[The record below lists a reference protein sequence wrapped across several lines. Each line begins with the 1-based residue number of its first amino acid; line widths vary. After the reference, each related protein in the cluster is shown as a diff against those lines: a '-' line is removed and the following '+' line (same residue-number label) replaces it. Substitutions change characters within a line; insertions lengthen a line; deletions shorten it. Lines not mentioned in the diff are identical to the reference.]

1 MTGSPATAS
10 NTTPLTPDICVIGG
24 GAAGLSLATAAALF
38 GVSVVLVERDRLGGG
53 KDAVISNALIA
64 ASTRARL
71 LHDAGHFGI
80 AAAALDVEFAKVQA
94 HIAGVVAALAP
105 NETAERLA
113 ALGVTLINGEA
124 RFRDRNTVQVGDREI
139 RARRFVIATGSRPAA
154 PSIPGLDKAPVLT
167 VASVLTLNRRPERLI
182 VLGCGSEG
190 VELAQAMHRLGS
202 SVTIVGAEDLL
213 ADEDPEAVMLIRRA
227 LLRDGIAL
235 HERAKILRVE
245 TPRNRVR
252 LVLAGTKGEA
262 ELPLDGTH
270 LLIASDRQPAI
281 AALDLELA
289 GIASDA
295 GGIVVNKGLRTA
307 NRRVFAIGGCASGN
321 RHSAHLGH
329 AASHQASLV
338 LRNILFRLPVKTDAA
353 ALPRVTSCEPE
364 LASIGLSEEQAH
376 RAARE
381 IRILRWP
388 YAESDKA
395 QAERQTEGFVKLI
408 TDGKGRVLGAT
419 IIGAKAGELIAPWCL
434 AIEKGL
440 NVKDMAGLV
449 LPSSTFSELSKRA
462 ALSVYSPLASRPGI
476 RRLIGFL
483 RRFG

>member
-10 NTTPLTPDICVIGG
+10 STTPLTPDICVIGG
-24 GAAGLSLATAAALF
+24 GSAGLSLATAAALF
-38 GVSVVLVERDRLGGG
+38 GVSIVLVERDHLGGG
-53 KDAVISNALIA
+53 KDAVISSALIA
-64 ASTRARL
+64 ASARARL

-80 AAAALDVEFAKVQA
+80 AAGELDVDFAKVQA

-113 ALGVTLINGEA
+113 ALGVNVIKGEA

-154 PSIPGLDKAPVLT
+154 PPIPGMDKAPVLT
-167 VASVLTLNRRPERLI
+167 VASVLTLSRRPERLI

-190 VELAQAMHRLGS
+190 VELAQAMRRLGS

-213 ADEDPEAVMLIRRA
+213 GDEDPEAVALIRRA

-235 HERAKILRVE
+235 HERAKTLRVE
-245 TPRNRVR
+245 TSRNRVR
-252 LVLAGTKGEA
+252 LVLTETEGEA
-262 ELPLDGTH
+262 ELALEGTH
-270 LLIASDRQPAI
+270 LLVASERQPAI

-295 GGIVVNKGLRTA
+295 SGIVVNKGLRTA
-307 NRRVFAIGGCASGN
+307 NRRVFAIGGCASAIPH
-321 RHSAHLGH
+321 RSHLGH

-338 LRNILFRLPVKTDAA
+338 LRNILFRLPVKANAA

-364 LASIGLSEEQAH
+364 LASIGLSEKQA
-376 RAARE
+376 RKAARD

-388 YAESDKA
+388 YAENDRA

-408 TDGKGRVLGAT
+408 TDGRGRILGTT

-440 NVKDMAGLV
+440 NVRDVAGLA
-449 LPSSTFSELSKRA
+449 LPSSSLSELSKRA

>member
-1 MTGSPATAS
+1 MTGSPATAF
-10 NTTPLTPDICVIGG
+10 NTTPLTPDICVIGA

-38 GVSVVLVERDRLGGG
+38 GGSVVLAERDRLGGG
-53 KDAVISNALIA
+53 KDAAISRALIA
-64 ASTRARL
+64 ASARVRL
-71 LHDAGHFGI
+71 LQHAGLFGI
-80 AAAALDVEFAKVQA
+80 AAGEPEVDFAKVQA

-105 NETAERLA
+105 NETVERLA
-113 ALGVTLINGEA
+113 ALGVNVIKGEA

-139 RARRFVIATGSRPAA
+139 KARRFVIATGSRPAT
-154 PSIPGLDKAPVLT
+154 PPIPGMDKTPFLT
-167 VASVLTLNRRPERLI
+167 SETLLTLNRRPERLI

-190 VELAQAMHRLGS
+190 VELAQAMRRLGS

-213 ADEDPEAVMLIRRA
+213 PDEDPEAALLIRRA

-252 LVLAGTKGEA
+252 FVLAGTKGEA
-262 ELPLDGTH
+262 ELALDGTH
-270 LLIASDRQPAI
+270 LLVAGERQPKI

-289 GIASDA
+289 GITSDA
-295 GGIVVNKGLRTA
+295 KGIIVNKGLRTA
-307 NRRVFAIGGCASGN
+307 NRRVFAIGGCASEVP
-321 RHSAHLGH
+321 HSSHLGH
-329 AASHQASLV
+329 AANHQASLV
-338 LRNILFRLPVKTDAA
+338 LRNILFRLPVNANAA
-353 ALPRVTSCEPE
+353 ALPRVTSCDPE
-364 LASIGLSEEQAH
+364 LASIGLSEEQA
-376 RAARE
+376 RKAARE

-408 TDGKGRVLGAT
+408 TDGKGRVLGTT
-419 IIGAKAGELIAPWCL
+419 IIGTKAAELIAPWCL

-440 NVKDMAGLV
+440 NVKDIAGLV
-449 LPSSTFSELSKRA
+449 LPSSSLSEISKRA